1 MKATRQH
8 KNFIGR
14 SEAHQTSYQYRI
26 IIKTVA
32 KVVKAIAIIIGTL
45 TAIVVWVVVRPAIR
59 GIGWII
65 SIVTA
70 TMIIFWL
77 ITNL

>member
-26 IIKTVA
+26 IIKAVA
-32 KVVKAIAIIIGTL
+32 KVVKVTAIIIGSVM
-45 TAIVVWVVVRPAIR
+45 AIVVWVFVRPVIR
-59 GIGWII
+59 GIGWLI
-65 SIVTA
+65 SIATA
-70 TMIIFWL
+70 LLIAYWL

>member
-8 KNFIGR
+8 KNLFSRGNT
-14 SEAHQTSYQYRI
+14 HQTSYQYRI
-26 IIKTVA
+26 IIKAVA

-45 TAIVVWVVVRPAIR
+45 VAIVVWVFVRPVVR
-59 GIGWII
+59 GIGWLI
-65 SIVTA
+65 SIATA
-70 TMIIFWL
+70 TLIIFWL